1 MGTPGYDFCMDV
13 VAMTFASGWA
23 SGLNAYAT
31 VFLLGMIGRLGG
43 VEGIPLGFQR
53 TDVLVIMGILAVVEF
68 FADKIPYLDSAW
80 DAVSTFIR
88 PVAGALIGALLAGA
102 NGDLL
107 PMAMG
112 ALGGVTALISH
123 VARSG
128 VRLAVN
134 TSPEPLSNIGASL
147 AGDAA
152 LVGVISLAIAYPVQA
167 AILAAVLLIATI
179 ALAILLLAQIR
190 KGVAAFRTWLAT
202 R

>member
-1 MGTPGYDFCMDV
+1 MDV
-13 VAMTFASGWA
+13 AALTFAGGWA
-23 SGLNAYAT
+23 SGINAYAT
-31 VFLLGMIGRLGG
+31 VFLIGMIGRFGHVAG
-43 VEGIPLGFQR
+43 VPEGFQR
-53 TDVLVIMGILAVVEF
+53 TDVLVIMGILALVEF

-102 NGDLL
+102 SGDLL

-112 ALGGVTALISH
+112 ALGGVTALVSH
-123 VARSG
+123 AAKSG
-128 VRLAVN
+128 IRLAVN

-152 LVGVISLAIAYPVQA
+152 LLTVISLAITYPVQA
-167 AILAAVLLIATI
+167 AILAAVLLIGTI

-190 KGVAAFRTWLAT
+190 KGLAVFRSWLAS

>member
-1 MGTPGYDFCMDV
+1 MDV

-31 VFLLGMIGRLGG
+31 VFLLGLIGRLGG
-43 VEGIPLGFQR
+43 VEGIPAGFQR
-53 TDVLVIMGILAVVEF
+53 TDVLVVMGILALVEF

-88 PVAGALIGALLAGA
+88 PVAGALIGAMFAGA

-107 PMAMG
+107 PMTMG
-112 ALGGVTALISH
+112 ALGGVTALVSH
-123 VARSG
+123 AAKSG

-152 LVGVISLAIAYPVQA
+152 LITVISLAIAYPVQA
-167 AILAAVLLIATI
+167 AVVAAILLILTITLAVLL
-179 ALAILLLAQIR
+179 LSQIR
-190 KGVAAFRTWLAT
+190 RGLVAFRGWLAT

>member
-1 MGTPGYDFCMDV
+1 MDV

-31 VFLLGMIGRLGG
+31 VFLLGLIGRLGG
-43 VEGIPLGFQR
+43 VAGIPEGFQR
-53 TDVLVIMGILAVVEF
+53 TDVLVIMGVLAVVEF
-68 FADKIPYLDSAW
+68 FADKIPYLDSIW

-107 PMAMG
+107 PVTMG
-112 ALGGVTALISH
+112 ALGGVTALVSH
-123 VARSG
+123 TARAG

-134 TSPEPLSNIGASL
+134 TSPEPISNIGASL
-147 AGDAA
+147 VGDAA
-152 LVGVISLAIAYPVQA
+152 LITVLSLAIAYPVQA
-167 AILAAVLLIATI
+167 ALLAALLLAGTI

-190 KGVAAFRTWLAT
+190 KGVAALRAWLAT
-202 R
+202 H

>member
-1 MGTPGYDFCMDV
+1 MDV
-13 VAMTFASGWA
+13 VALTFASGWA
-23 SGLNAYAT
+23 SGINAYAT
-31 VFLLGMIGRLGG
+31 VFLLGLIGRLGG
-43 VEGIPLGFQR
+43 VAGIPDGFQR
-53 TDVLVIMGILAVVEF
+53 TDVLVIMGVLALVEF

-107 PMAMG
+107 PMTMG
-112 ALGGVTALISH
+112 ALGGVTALVSH
-123 VARSG
+123 VAKSG

-152 LVGVISLAIAYPVQA
+152 LLTVLSLAIAYPVQA
-167 AILAAVLLIATI
+167 AILAALLLIATL
-179 ALAILLLAQIR
+179 ALAVLLLAQIR
-190 KGVAAFRTWLAT
+190 KGLAAFRVWVA
-202 R
+202 RP

>member
-1 MGTPGYDFCMDV
+1 MDV
-13 VAMTFASGWA
+13 VALTFAGGWA
-23 SGLNAYAT
+23 SGINAYAT

-43 VEGIPLGFQR
+43 VQGIPEGFQR

-68 FADKIPYLDSAW
+68 FADKIAYLDTAW

-102 NGDLL
+102 SGDLL
-107 PMAMG
+107 PMTMG
-112 ALGGVTALISH
+112 ALGGATALVSH
-123 VARSG
+123 AAKSG

-134 TSPEPLSNIGASL
+134 TSPEPFSNVGASL
-147 AGDAA
+147 AGDVA
-152 LVGVISLAIAYPVQA
+152 LVTVVSLAVAYPVQA
-167 AILAAVLLIATI
+167 AVVAAVILIATI

-190 KGVAAFRTWLAT
+190 KGLVAFRGWLAS